1 MVVLFQQY
9 TENICF
15 FSNVSTG
22 GLRDWG
28 ILLVISLEFQGNKAS
43 TVFYDTAFKKRA
55 EKTKHVRK
63 PFHTFLRCFSPPAH
77 PTNNPAPHPIL
88 HTDTLRPPTGLPHAC
103 GGVIIPGVFGTEDI
117 KSSLRTWG
125 CHPPYGHAPAMPP
138 HPPPSRLQKSW
149 EMVGVGFGEGDE
161 EAFLQKGS
169 SSPSPIFT
177 SPTPPQPQTW
187 PTPIRAWRNG
197 RS

>member
-1 MVVLFQQY
+1 MLFLQ
-9 TENICF
+9 
-15 FSNVSTG
+15 FSAG
-22 GLRDWG
+22 GVCNWG
-28 ILLVISLEFQGNKAS
+28 ILLVISLEFQGSKAS

-55 EKTKHVRK
+55 EKTEHVRK

-103 GGVIIPGVFGTEDI
+103 GGVITGQERVDAIMEP
-117 KSSLRTWG
+117 SSCTWG

-138 HPPPSRLQKSW
+138 HPPPRRLQKSW
-149 EMVGVGFGEGDE
+149 EMVGVGFGEGEE